1 METEEQLAAIAKV
14 KNAAEL
20 AAEANQRAV
29 EAEKAAADAKAEA
42 RKAESVLRSSLLSG
56 KKDSA
61 PKGTV
66 DLWPELYLPESE
78 LAEKIVAGGCDGVL
92 SELLG
97 MAEAH
102 PRHTADGKDE
112 RRGTVIE
119 AIKARLRKK

>member
-20 AAEANQRAV
+20 AAEANQRAA

-42 RKAESVLRSSLLSG
+42 RKAESILRSSLLSG

-66 DLWPELYLPESE
+66 DLWPELYLPEAE

-102 PRHTADGKDE
+102 PRHTVDGKDE